1 MNPTFVA
8 STLTAALGVVIAT
21 TFELLPERVDPLQFS
36 LTLAGAGSLFG
47 IGFAAARKAGAP
59 RRARYSELGSLYG
72 AGAGLLIALVGYLV
86 QELG

>member
-1 MNPTFVA
+1 M
-8 STLTAALGVVIAT
+8 AT

-47 IGFAAARKAGAP
+47 IGLAAARRAGAL

-72 AGAGLLIALVGYLV
+72 AGAGLLIALIGYLV
-86 QELG
+86 QELR

>member
-1 MNPTFVA
+1 MNPLVIA
-8 STLTAALGVVIAT
+8 SALAAAVGVVIAT

-47 IGFAAARKAGAP
+47 IGLAAARRAGVS

-72 AGAGLLIALVGYLV
+72 AGAGLLIALIGYLV